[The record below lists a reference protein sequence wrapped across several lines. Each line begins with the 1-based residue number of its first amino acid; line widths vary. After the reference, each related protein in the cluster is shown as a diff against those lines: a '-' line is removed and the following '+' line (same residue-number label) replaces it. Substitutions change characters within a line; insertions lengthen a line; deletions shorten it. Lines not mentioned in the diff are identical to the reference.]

1 MVLDRIDR
9 IRGEWM
15 MNSLLNI
22 VGTIDWGN
30 FAVVAFLLAVPTV
43 FCLLIW
49 LKSPLVKSIGRLL
62 ATMVGLILCGWV
74 IIAIVSFAGP
84 TPENG
89 FAAICGL
96 AFGWAYAWIIG
107 VPVLLLSFLL
117 RVLHGVAMWFQRK
130 LTGSEACRWSLT
142 VCVVIL
148 LIVSLVI
155 YPLCLCVKPSEMWKE
170 WDGRQYRAKSVQ
182 GIVHVQI
189 REFGRIADVCSD
201 ASGYHRFCVEPVS
214 SDELLLKSSDV
225 GSRIIRKV
233 EGEWILED
241 VGSQYNSK

>member
-1 MVLDRIDR
+1 
-9 IRGEWM
+9 M

-22 VGTIDWGN
+22 VGTIDWGD
-30 FAVVAFLLAVPTV
+30 FAVAAFLLAVPTV

-49 LKSPLVKSIGRLL
+49 LKSPLVRSIGRLL
-62 ATMVGLILCGWV
+62 ATMVGLSLCGWI

-84 TPENG
+84 ASENG
-89 FAAICGL
+89 FAGICGL
-96 AFGWAYAWIIG
+96 VFGWAYAWIIG

-117 RVLHGVAMWFQRK
+117 RVLHGLAM
-130 LTGSEACRWSLT
+130 
-142 VCVVIL
+142 IL

-155 YPLCLCVKPSEMWKE
+155 YPLCLCVKPSEKWKE
-170 WDGRQYRAKSVQ
+170 WGGRQYRAKSVQ

-189 REFGRIADVCSD
+189 REFGRIADVRSD

-214 SDELLLKSSDV
+214 ADELLLKSSDV

-233 EGEWILED
+233 DGDWALQD
-241 VGSQYNSK
+241 VESQYNNK

>member
-1 MVLDRIDR
+1 MM
-9 IRGEWM
+9 M

-22 VGTIDWGN
+22 VGTIDWGD

-49 LKSPLVKSIGRLL
+49 LKSPLVRSIGRLL
-62 ATMVGLILCGWV
+62 ATMVGLSLCGWI

-84 TPENG
+84 ASENG
-89 FAAICGL
+89 FAGICGL
-96 AFGWAYAWIIG
+96 VFGWAYAWIIG

-117 RVLHGVAMWFQRK
+117 RVLHGLAMWFQRK
-130 LTGSEACRWSLT
+130 LTGSEACRGSLM

-155 YPLCLCVKPSEMWKE
+155 YPLCLCVKPSEKWKE
-170 WDGRQYRAKSVQ
+170 WGGRQYRAKSVQ

-214 SDELLLKSSDV
+214 ADELLLKSSDV

-233 EGEWILED
+233 DGEWVLQD
-241 VGSQYNSK
+241 AGPQCRDTRVSN